1 MKIIIE
7 KDYEGMSRVAAN
19 ILLGKMAQATSRLN
33 LSITAGSTPVRMYE
47 LMVPEVL
54 GRNYYDNVHYY
65 NFDEIPVVSDSKYG
79 VTMGNLDRLYFSPAE
94 IKEEQIHVL
103 DEQNYL
109 EQDQRIV
116 ADGGLDLLLMGLGA
130 DGHFCGN
137 LPGHT
142 KFEYQTY
149 RVDVKDD
156 PHLHEVMVS
165 EAGGDESK
173 APDHWVT
180 MGPRS
185 VMNVKELVMI
195 ANGSHKAAI
204 VKQAFFGPVTDEVPS
219 SIFQLHPNFTLI
231 LDEEAAAEILDLI

>member
-7 KDYEGMSRVAAN
+7 KDYEGMSQVAAN
-19 ILLGKMAQATSRLN
+19 ILLGKMAQTTRRLN

-47 LMVPEVL
+47 LMVPEVI
-54 GRNYYDNVHYY
+54 GRDHYDHIHYY
-65 NFDEIPVVSDSKYG
+65 NFDEIPVVGADGYG
-79 VTMGNLDRLYFSPAE
+79 VTMGNLDRLYFSPAG
-94 IKEEQIHVL
+94 IKKEQIHVL
-103 DEQNYL
+103 DTTNYL
-109 EQDQRIV
+109 QQDQRI
-116 ADGGLDLLLMGLGA
+116 ADAGGLDLLLMGLGA

-149 RVDVKDD
+149 RVDVKGD

-173 APDHWVT
+173 AADHWVT

-195 ANGSHKAAI
+195 ANGQHKAEI
-204 VKQAFFGPVTDEVPS
+204 VKKAFFGPVTEQVPA
-219 SIFQLHPNFTLI
+219 SIFQLHPQFTLI
-231 LDEEAAAEILDLI
+231 LDEAAAAEITTL